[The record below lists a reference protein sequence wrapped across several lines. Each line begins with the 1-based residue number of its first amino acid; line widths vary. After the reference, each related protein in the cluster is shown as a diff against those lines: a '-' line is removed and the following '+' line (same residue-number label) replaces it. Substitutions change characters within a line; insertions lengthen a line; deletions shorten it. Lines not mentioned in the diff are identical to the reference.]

1 MSNQGYHISKGADS
15 IYWIL
20 NDGDFFIQNLS
31 KDLDIAKIKAK
42 EKVGFVPPV
51 SIWHRQK
58 FTYIK
63 PEYKTPDWLL
73 FNDHITTYKKHQDH
87 VKYLI
92 KEKDCESSKYV
103 GSVGDVLKLELVLT
117 DLFAFDSDYGSCN
130 CYKFK
135 DSNNNR
141 FIYFGN
147 SGQLDCFKNT
157 GDTFKVSFQVKKQ
170 YEDESHDVVP
180 FKLNQI
186 TKVKT
191 NAPKIKY
198 EVAQIHNFELGIYE
212 IWVEYASKKDYKFYY
227 MDNSNNKINF
237 YPKNIKSF
245 KQAKELLYDLY
256 DLNDKGKLSKNYLIN
271 INNQERKQK

>member
-20 NDGDFFIQNLS
+20 NDGDFFIKNLS

-42 EKVGFVPPV
+42 EEVGFVPPV

-73 FNDHITTYKKHQDH
+73 FNDHITTYKKHLDH
-87 VKYLI
+87 VNYLV
-92 KEKDCESSKYV
+92 KEKDCESSKYI
-103 GSVGDVLKLELVLT
+103 GSVGDFLELELVLT

-157 GDTFKVSFQVKKQ
+157 GDAFKVSFQVKKQ

-191 NAPKIKY
+191 NTPKIKY

-227 MDNSNNKINF
+227 MDNSNNKIEF
-237 YPKNIKSF
+237 YPKNIKTF
-245 KQAKELLYDLY
+245 KAAKELLYDLY
-256 DLNDKGKLSKNYLIN
+256 DLNNEGKLSKDYLIN
-271 INNQERKQK
+271 YNN

>member
-1 MSNQGYHISKGADS
+1 MNKG
-15 IYWIL
+15 IL
-20 NDGDFFIQNLS
+20 LILIIIGSGLSSCGDFL
-31 KDLDIAKIKAK
+31 
-42 EKVGFVPPV
+42 E
-51 SIWHRQK
+51 
-58 FTYIK
+58 
-63 PEYKTPDWLL
+63 
-73 FNDHITTYKKHQDH
+73 
-87 VKYLI
+87 
-92 KEKDCESSKYV
+92 
-103 GSVGDVLKLELVLT
+103 LELVLT

-227 MDNSNNKINF
+227 MDNSNNKIEF

-256 DLNDKGKLSKNYLIN
+256 DLNDKGKLSKDYLIN
-271 INNQERKQK
+271 INN